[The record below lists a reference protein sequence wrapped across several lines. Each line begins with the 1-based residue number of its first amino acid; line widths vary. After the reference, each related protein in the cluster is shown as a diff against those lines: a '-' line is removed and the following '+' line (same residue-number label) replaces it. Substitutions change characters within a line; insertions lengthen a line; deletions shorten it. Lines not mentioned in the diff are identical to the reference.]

1 MTSSGLDRAR
11 RADIE
16 AALRGS
22 TVFSALDAAA
32 VSALAET
39 GIRKAW
45 PAGAV
50 LFLRGDPGDFLLV
63 VSSGRVRLSFST
75 PQGKELVL
83 GHVGPREVLGEFAVI
98 DGQPRSADATA
109 LEPTSGVVLQRESF
123 LRVVSSRAE
132 LGLALARHLSL
143 LLRDT
148 NYQME
153 SIALYDLQARVARF
167 LLLTLRREYGAA
179 IPPEAPLT
187 LWLNQAELAAILGAS
202 RPKINQVLQAM
213 LAEGLL
219 RRDGA
224 ELICNRV
231 RLEGFAGID
240 ALDEPS

>member
-1 MTSSGLDRAR
+1 MTSSGPEGPR

-16 AALRGS
+16 AALHSSR
-22 TVFSALDAAA
+22 VFSALDRAA
-32 VSALAET
+32 VSALAEA
-39 GIRKAW
+39 GVRKTW

-50 LFLRGDPGDFLLV
+50 LFQRGDPGNFLLAV
-63 VSSGRVRLSFST
+63 TSGRVRLSFST
-75 PQGKELVL
+75 PEGKELVL
-83 GHVGPREVLGEFAVI
+83 GYIGPREILGEFAVI

-109 LEPTSGVVLQRESF
+109 TGPTSGVMLQRKSF

-167 LLLTLRREYGAA
+167 FLLALRREFGAA
-179 IPPEAPLT
+179 IPAEATLK
-187 LWLNQAELAAILGAS
+187 LWLNQAELAAVLGAS

-213 LAEGLL
+213 LAEGLV

-224 ELICNRV
+224 DLICNRA

-240 ALDEPS
+240 ASGEPP